1 MSKKEIGWKKEIG
14 LDLDDNLFQD
24 FSPSEESTIAGGRGG
39 SREWSVQFN
48 IKPPVQINI
57 IKINQKNQTVVTPT
71 RESE

>member
-39 SREWSVQFN
+39 SREWSVQ
-48 IKPPVQINI
+48 INI